1 MAKKIIRKSVCSTA
15 AAMGFIAFL
24 LLVGLAGGID
34 TKSASPDAA
43 YPAMTI
49 AIVFMAICILL
60 VNVLGEG
67 EK

>member
-1 MAKKIIRKSVCSTA
+1 MRRILKKSVRSTA

-49 AIVFMAICILL
+49 AVAFMAICILL
-60 VNVLGEG
+60 VNALGEG
-67 EK
+67 QK